1 MVGWIKAPK
10 PMQELQHPNT
20 SSHDPSIA
28 AKLTDAGAHLVL
40 CKSDKRPNWSGWQHR
55 RPAVDVAAKHRADG
69 GLLGV
74 IPWSLRSSV
83 FDFDFGNPAALIAE
97 YEPWAYLPTPRGS
110 HAYYDDDI
118 PRGNGDWAARGCS
131 GQVRSARGYVIL
143 HGNAPELLVAAL
155 DTRADRPCRFPADL
169 FEAAGLSPVAVEIPP
184 PVVLAARIEA
194 APRIVLTL
202 ERIFPGGR
210 GSALFD
216 QVRYWA
222 YDQPRGS
229 DLSGWH
235 WRLLC
240 YTVTQN
246 ARFPSPVTDV
256 RVRDCAKSVADW
268 VWSGGGPF
276 DHGYVAQSRR
286 GIASAKVRRFATY
299 DRDRAM
305 VARLDAGESTRA
317 VARVFGVSHG
327 TVSLARARLAC
338 SRRAPLV
345 KREFNQEVNQGTL
358 AHLVQ
363 GFFGGRGLVH

>member
-10 PMQELQHPNT
+10 PMLEQRNPST

-28 AKLTDAGAHLVL
+28 RLTDAGAHLVL
-40 CKSDKRPNWSGWQHR
+40 CKSDKRPYWSGWQRR
-55 RPAVDVAAKHRADG
+55 RPAVDVAAFHRAEG

-74 IPWSLRSSV
+74 IASSLGSSV
-83 FDFDFGNPAALIAE
+83 LDIDFGNPAALLAE
-97 YEPWAYLPTPRGS
+97 FEPWADLPTPRGR

-118 PRGNGDWAARGCS
+118 PRRNGDWAARGCS
-131 GQVRSARGYVIL
+131 GQVRSAHGYVIL
-143 HGNAPELLVAAL
+143 HDNAPELLVAAL

-169 FEAAGLSPVAVEIPP
+169 FEAAGLSPVAVEVPP
-184 PVVLAARIEA
+184 HVVRPAGIEE
-194 APRIVLTL
+194 APRIVLAM

-210 GSALFD
+210 GIALFD

-222 YDQPRGS
+222 YDQARGP
-229 DLSGWH
+229 DLSDWH
-235 WRLLC
+235 WRVLC
-240 YTVTQN
+240 YAGTQN
-246 ARFPSPVTDV
+246 ARFPSTISDG

-286 GIASAKVRRFATY
+286 GVASAKVRRYLIY

-317 VARVFGVSHG
+317 VARAFGVDHK
-327 TVSLARARLAC
+327 TVSTARARLTR

-345 KREFNQEVNQGTL
+345 KREINQEVNQGTL
-358 AHLVQ
+358 AKLVQ
-363 GFFGGRGLVH
+363 GFFCGRGLVP